1 LVIHSFVGISIP
13 ACLNGSQAMQ
23 QYLIYDGATV
33 AGVILSAFLSGNSSQ
48 QFKLIICPG
57 KP

>member
-33 AGVILSAFLSGNSSQ
+33 AGVILSAFLSVS
-48 QFKLIICPG
+48 
-57 KP
+57 